1 MTTIQYICTKTI
13 GNRTHVWALAASN
26 IGIPSTRWISQIGH
40 VLVFG
45 HISVYGTVEDGV
57 ISRRIPY
64 AQCLRKKFRIKQ
76 KKGYQISHDSTVLN
90 LVTQQLE
97 KHDCWEL
104 LAGPV
109 FDKFRTL
116 D

>member
-26 IGIPSTRWISQIGH
+26 IGIPSTHWSTHWGP

-57 ISRRIPY
+57 ISRRILY

-76 KKGYQISHDSTVLN
+76 KKGYVISHDSTVLN